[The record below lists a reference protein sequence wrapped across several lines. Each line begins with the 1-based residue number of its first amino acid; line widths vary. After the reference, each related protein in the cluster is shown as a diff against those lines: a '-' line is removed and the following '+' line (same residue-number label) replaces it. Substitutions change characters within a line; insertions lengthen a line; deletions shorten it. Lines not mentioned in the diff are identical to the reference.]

1 MKINQ
6 DEDHGIKTF
15 EELKVFDT
23 FRWCGA
29 FYMKTK
35 KVGFLNAVRLSDG
48 DIHGFDEF
56 ETVRHLKT
64 TLIIQVKE

>member
-1 MKINQ
+1 MRTNQ
-6 DEDHGIKTF
+6 DENQGIKSF
-15 EELKVFDT
+15 DELSVFDT

-48 DIHGFDEF
+48 DIHGFTPSEK
-56 ETVRHLKT
+56 VRYLKT
-64 TLIIQVKE
+64 TLTIQVKE